1 MSKEIG
7 SDSFRQ
13 QTFETVD
20 ALASFEAEGE
30 DREPDVDGE
39 PPLGSTSGGWLEIM
53 ELERDTADDEPDHD
67 NEPDYRTPD
76 HRC

>member
-1 MSKEIG
+1 MLASLRHET
-7 SDSFRQ
+7 SD
-13 QTFETVD
+13 
-20 ALASFEAEGE
+20 SFEAEGE

-67 NEPDYRTPD
+67 NEPSA
-76 HRC
+76 C